1 MGHSQHYYT
10 GNGQYLDSS
19 LTNSG
24 VGSDRSARTV
34 PGTKGRPGLGVMK
47 LGFAVKVL
55 GGGGLP
61 SHDARRWRSEPHL
74 RVSLEHI
81 DAIFDYLEATD
92 IHMYRMSSA
101 LAPYAS
107 HPDMPQF
114 HHQVDDCLDKLAEL
128 GARAQMIGL
137 RLSMHPG
144 QYTVLNSTDDKV
156 VQAAI
161 EELEV
166 HTRILDAMGLGPE
179 AVIVL
184 HVGGRSGGVG
194 PALERF
200 ERGFARL
207 SDGARAR
214 LVLENDDRSFS
225 LSDVLTLAEHIDRP
239 VVWDVLHHYCYDP
252 DLIPDAEALV
262 LALETWPDGV
272 RPKIH
277 FSSSR
282 GDVVERK
289 QKREGRTV
297 SSIAFPPMRAHAD
310 LIDPI
315 AFAGFK
321 AGVAARVRP
330 FDVMLEAKAK
340 DLALIRLRD
349 QLAARAH
356 RSG

>member
-1 MGHSQHYYT
+1 MGRSRHYYT
-10 GNGQYLDSS
+10 ANEQSLDSS
-19 LTNSG
+19 LT
-24 VGSDRSARTV
+24 TEV
-34 PGTKGRPGLGVMK
+34 PVQVDPSTQFRREGNGRASGVMK

-74 RVSLEHI
+74 RVSLEYL
-81 DAIFDYLEATD
+81 DAIFSYLEETH
-92 IHMYRMSSA
+92 IHMYRMSSS

-114 HHQVDDCLDKLAEL
+114 RHQVDDCLDKLGEL
-128 GARAQMIGL
+128 GARAKSMGL

-156 VQAAI
+156 VRAAL

-166 HTRILDAMGLGPE
+166 HTQIIDAMGLGPE

-194 PALERF
+194 PSLERF

-207 SDGARAR
+207 SERARAR

-225 LSDVLTLAEHIDRP
+225 LSDALTLAGRIDRP
-239 VVWDVLHHYCYDP
+239 VVWDVLHHYCYNP
-252 DLIPDAEALV
+252 DLLPDAEALA
-262 LALETWPDGV
+262 LALGTWPGGV

-282 GDVVERK
+282 GDVIERK

-297 SSIAFPPMRAHAD
+297 SSVAFPAMRAHGD
-310 LIDPI
+310 LIDPV
-315 AFAGFK
+315 AFGTFM
-321 AGVAARVRP
+321 AGVAASARP

-349 QLAARAH
+349 QLTARIP
-356 RSG
+356 STG

>member
-1 MGHSQHYYT
+1 MA
-10 GNGQYLDSS
+10 
-19 LTNSG
+19 SG
-24 VGSDRSARTV
+24 VMR
-34 PGTKGRPGLGVMK
+34 

-74 RVSLEHI
+74 RVSLEYI
-81 DAIFDYLEATD
+81 DAIFDYLEDTD
-92 IHMYRMSSA
+92 INMYRMSSS

-107 HPDMPQF
+107 HPDMLQF
-114 HHQVDDCLDKLAEL
+114 RHQVDDCLDKLGEL
-128 GARAQMIGL
+128 GARARTMGL

-144 QYTVLNSTDDKV
+144 QYTVLNSTDDMV
-156 VQAAI
+156 VQAAV

-166 HTRILDAMGLGPE
+166 HTEILDAMGLGPE

-194 PALERF
+194 PSLERF

-207 SDGARAR
+207 SERARAR
-214 LVLENDDRSFS
+214 LILENDDRSFS
-225 LSDVLTLAEHIDRP
+225 LSDVLTLAGRIDRP

-252 DLIPDAEALV
+252 HLVPHAEALT
-262 LALETWPDGV
+262 LALDTWPDGV

-282 GDVVERK
+282 GDVIERK

-297 SSIAFPPMRAHAD
+297 SSVEFPPMRAHAD
-310 LIDPI
+310 LIDPV
-315 AFAGFK
+315 AFATFM
-321 AGVAARVRP
+321 AGVGASARP

-349 QLAARAH
+349 QLTAR
-356 RSG
+356 RLSMG